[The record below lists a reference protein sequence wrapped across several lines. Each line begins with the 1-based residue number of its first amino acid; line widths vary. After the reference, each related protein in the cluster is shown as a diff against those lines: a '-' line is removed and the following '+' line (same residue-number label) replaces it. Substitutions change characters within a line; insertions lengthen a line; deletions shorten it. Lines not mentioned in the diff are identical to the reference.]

1 MKKIYQKRIPLT
13 ASSSNA
19 HLRGFTLIELLVV
32 VLIIGIL
39 AAVAVPQ
46 YQKAV
51 FKSCATEGYLLFE
64 KLKQAQ
70 ELYKM
75 ENGNYSRDRDNLILS
90 FPRGNSS
97 YYDIVFCNNSACG
110 VRLTERPCSMVWEYN
125 WNTPSNKAVSLC
137 LVYKNSVQEYV
148 KQFCQEKGY
157 VYYYTSEA
165 GTLYYILPN

>member
-75 ENGNYSRDRDNLILS
+75 ENGTYSPDVAALSLS
-90 FPRGNSS
+90 FPPGNSS
-97 YYDIVFCNNSACG
+97 DYDILNCGEGFCLF
-110 VRLTERPCSMVWEYN
+110 RLTERPCKMSWELR
-125 WNTPSNKAVSLC
+125 WNDGVAQATSLC
-137 LVYKNSVQEYV
+137 LAYKNSVQEYA

-157 VYYYTSEA
+157 VYYYTSTA
-165 GTLYYILPN
+165 GTFYYILPN